1 MMTFSASLKN
11 ELLRAECFGEQRQAE
26 SYGMLLFSRLFSLR
40 QNAVTTENRL
50 FAQELSGRIGELGA
64 LCEVRFSLRRKGE
77 AFHISIPFEGEREKL
92 LSAFGYSGRE
102 LSLRI
107 RPQLLKNAASQRA
120 FLRGAFLSAGSVS
133 DPSRDYHLEIASAH
147 RALISDLASLLLQN
161 PELDLSPGQSSRAG
175 KSVVYLKDS
184 EKISDFLTFIGA
196 PQSAMELMQAKM
208 LKEVRNY
215 VNRKSNFDT
224 ANIDKTV
231 KAAVEQ
237 NLAIEKV
244 IEKKGID
251 YFPPSLREI
260 AALRLRNPEM
270 SLRELSEELSLS
282 RSGVNHRLKK
292 ILEIAEDL
300 DD

>member
-1 MMTFSASLKN
+1 
-11 ELLRAECFGEQRQAE
+11 
-26 SYGMLLFSRLFSLR
+26 MLLFSRLFSLR

-64 LCEVRFSLRRKGE
+64 LCEVRFALRQKGE
-77 AFHISIPFEGEREKL
+77 ALRVSIPYESERVKL
-92 LSAFGYSGRE
+92 LDALGYTGKALTLRLRSELLRSAAQE
-102 LSLRI
+102 
-107 RPQLLKNAASQRA
+107 RA
-120 FLRGAFLSAGSVS
+120 FLRGVFLSAGSVS

-147 RALISDLASLLLQN
+147 KALITDLASLLEKN
-161 PELDLSPGQSSRAG
+161 PELDLSPGLSSRAG

-184 EKISDFLTFIGA
+184 EKISDFLTLIGA

-215 VNRKSNFDT
+215 VNRKSNFET

-244 IEKKGID
+244 IEKKGLD

-260 AALRLRNPEM
+260 AALRIKNPEM

-300 DD
+300 KD

>member
-1 MMTFSASLKN
+1 MTFSAALKN
-11 ELLRAECFGEQRQAE
+11 ELLKAETGGELRFAE

-64 LCEVRFSLRRKGE
+64 LCEVRFALRRKGE
-77 AFHISIPFEGEREKL
+77 ALRVSIPYESEREKL
-92 LSAFGYSGRE
+92 LAAFGYTGKE

-107 RPQLLKNAASQRA
+107 RAEVLKSAAHERA
-120 FLRGAFLSAGSVS
+120 FLRGVFLSAGSVS
-133 DPSRDYHLEIASAH
+133 DPQRDYHLEIASAH
-147 RALISDLASLLLQN
+147 RALISDLAALLLKN
-161 PELDLSPGQSSRAG
+161 PELDLSPGQSTRAG

-184 EKISDFLTFIGA
+184 EKISDFLTLIGA
-196 PQSAMELMQAKM
+196 PRSAMELMQAKM

-215 VNRKSNFDT
+215 VNRKSNFET

-244 IEKKGID
+244 IEKKGLD

-292 ILEIAEDL
+292 ILEIAQDLED
-300 DD
+300 